1 MASPA
6 LSSPD
11 SFVEVPDFGPLADS
25 FRLRI
30 WPGLVINE
38 FIVGCLHAERTYDQ
52 IISYFQ
58 WVYKDLLEITSHEVE
73 TMWLSVIPGSPH
85 MEYWRAKPK
94 DSAEVKY
101 VLGAMKREW
110 NMWRDLGAEGV
121 MKELGEE

>member
-6 LSSPD
+6 PSTD
-11 SFVEVPDFGPLADS
+11 SFPEIPDFGPLADD
-25 FRLRI
+25 FRLRF

-38 FIVGCLHAERTYDQ
+38 FIVGCLHAERTLDQ

-58 WVYKDLLEITSHEVE
+58 WVYKDLHEVTFHEVE
-73 TMWLSVIPGSPH
+73 TIWLCVIPGSLH
-85 MEYWRAKPK
+85 YQYWMTKAK

-101 VLGAMKREW
+101 VLGAMKVQW
-110 NMWRDLGAEGV
+110 NMWRDLGEEGI